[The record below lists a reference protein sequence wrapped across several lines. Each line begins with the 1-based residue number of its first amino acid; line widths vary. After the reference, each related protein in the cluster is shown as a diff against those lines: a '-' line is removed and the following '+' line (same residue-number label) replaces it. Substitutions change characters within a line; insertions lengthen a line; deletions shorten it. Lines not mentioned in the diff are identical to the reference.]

1 MTWTPLDAVLR
12 YVRQFKSTVSRN
24 VTSACSL
31 ARKGTEA
38 PLDHGRTSKA
48 CRYQETSQYSSST
61 QLARDRPTPHQR
73 ISPSLAMRTQG
84 TLTAVSYD
92 GCSVLMQKFHVA
104 YKVFFCVFRLNITH
118 CTGRSTV
125 YANKVYKL
133 YVVCLSLHHWQVIVP
148 STQG

>member
-12 YVRQFKSTVSRN
+12 YVRQFKSTVRRN

-48 CRYQETSQYSSST
+48 CRYLYQETSQYSSST

-73 ISPSLAMRTQG
+73 NSPSLAIQTEG
-84 TLTAVSYD
+84 TLTVVSYD
-92 GCSVLMQKFHVA
+92 GCPVLMQKFHVA
-104 YKVFFCVFRLNITH
+104 YKGFFVCFQVEH
-118 CTGRSTV
+118 HP
-125 YANKVYKL
+125 L
-133 YVVCLSLHHWQVIVP
+133 YGKIYSLCK
-148 STQG
+148 